1 MNKPKGGRGKRAS
14 YQTNVVRVPKPIMPQ
29 VLELINQFH
38 ESSKFITTKTYSYK
52 KISALSVT
60 KFYRMFNTKSIEEEI
75 DEEIDEEEYILQCNL
90 INKVIWQIDNTFIGA
105 SSEDADT
112 TVDLL
117 VKYDLIE
124 LPKNTIDATISQFT
138 EWLFGQEMRL
148 YNVEEVIISAISE
161 GRYDIVK
168 ALGILDKPPIN
179 RKEYW
184 HHTYHTQL
192 GKPNVDYWQWKNNPE
207 SREIAS
213 ELTLLL
219 DKIPEPDSY
228 AKLVLMQ
235 LADGKDP
242 FLKVDKP
249 NNPYPF
255 TSFED
260 WRASGY
266 FAQNSELWEKREE
279 YRLLFRIW
287 HNIARS
293 LIGQQKLLQVYRVV
307 FNCSWSII
315 EAILRP
321 TSNIPKKPVTGKR
334 EWWHILNVSQYATY
348 DEVKAAYKKL
358 ATIWHP
364 DCNKSPSATQRMQ
377 EINAAMDEY
386 KWLRAE

>member
-1 MNKPKGGRGKRAS
+1 MKKPKGGRGKRAS
-14 YQTNVVRVPKPIMPQ
+14 YQTSVVRVPNPVMPQ

-38 ESSKFITTKTYSYK
+38 STQNSFPSKPTSIK

-60 KFYRMFNTKSIEEEI
+60 KFYEMFYSESIEEDSEYIFQCDLI
-75 DEEIDEEEYILQCNL
+75 DEI
-90 INKVIWQIDNTFIGA
+90 IWQIDNTFIGA
-105 SSEDADT
+105 SLESADI

-124 LPKNTIDATISQFT
+124 LPKNNIAATVSQFI

-148 YNVEEVIISAISE
+148 YNIEEVIISAISE
-161 GRYDIVK
+161 GRYDIIL

-179 RKEYW
+179 RFEYW
-184 HHTYHTQL
+184 HHTYRSQL
-192 GKPNVDYWQWKNNPE
+192 GKLNVDYWQWKNNPE

-219 DKIPEPDSY
+219 DKIPEPNQY

-260 WRASGY
+260 WSASGY
-266 FAQNSELWEKREE
+266 FAQDEDRWKKRES
-279 YRLLFRIW
+279 FRASFVNW
-287 HNIARS
+287 HNNALL
-293 LIGQQKLLQVYRVV
+293 LIGRQKLLQVYKVV
-307 FNCSWSII
+307 FNCRRSII
-315 EAILRP
+315 EAILQP
-321 TSNIPKKPVTGKR
+321 TNTIPPKPVTGKR
-334 EWWHILNVSQYATY
+334 EWWLVLNVSQYATY

-358 ATIWHP
+358 AAMWHP
-364 DCNKSPSATQRMQ
+364 DRNKSPSATQIMQ

-386 KWLRAE
+386 KCRWQNL